1 MEKYYFSL
9 SEYGSGEQLDKKFQM
24 YKRLQSNIPKM
35 INEARKLGDKIGIPQ
50 NLRGKFSLTGAHS
63 SFPGPISK
71 NAMEAMT
78 KIQSAQVRLEELVD
92 TLRDL
97 VKDSYGD
104 EYDAA
109 PICSGEA
116 ALWIA
121 FDVLATS
128 PMLGRGDEYR
138 TRYIAPYE
146 RHASHQSGF
155 GRPFPP
161 KYKSLASDR
170 YVTAGELGVEG
181 KRQTNLDTIIV
192 PLVGARYHAHGI
204 KYFPSPLLSQVDAQG
219 SGERIAEFAERHTSS
234 LTAFASLGYDI
245 PGYGYGD
252 KTANGTPKLQFLIGN
267 LAKKYDLPYIT
278 DNAWGMPIVG
288 TDLRK
293 TGASL
298 MIYSVDKVMHGP
310 TSALIIG
317 KEEIMIPI
325 RRALGM
331 HSHRWGTVSAYAK
344 AQYSAFDPGREAI
357 AAQVEIMQKLKE
369 NTKEFTDPVDRTYK
383 IVQEEFKDFQ
393 PRRFKKDLIIT
404 KTNNNLGVEIN
415 YDQTWNHGELGIP
428 IFTEEDSFAK
438 TSLIEVCLDAAGVL
452 PTIAYDGNILI
463 SPGGGTLGDEGQ
475 LLEDRMRYGI
485 RALVNVMQLI
495 CKYAGLQ

>member
-1 MEKYYFSL
+1 MEKYYFSFSPL
-9 SEYGSGEQLDKKFQM
+9 ESGDHLEKKFQM
-24 YKRLQSNIPKM
+24 YKKLQSNIPK
-35 INEARKLGDKIGIPQ
+35 IIHEAKKLGDKIGIPK

-71 NAMEAMT
+71 NVMKAMAQ
-78 KIQSAQVRLEELVD
+78 IQSDQVRLEELVD
-92 TLRDL
+92 KLRNL
-97 VKDSYGD
+97 VKDIYGD

-116 ALWIA
+116 ALWVA

-128 PMLGRGDEYR
+128 PMLGRGNEYR

-146 RHASHQSGF
+146 RHASHQAGF

-161 KYKSLASDR
+161 KYKFLVSDR

-181 KRQTNLDTIIV
+181 KRQYNLDTIIV

-219 SGERIAEFAERHTSS
+219 SGERIANVAERHVSS
-234 LTAFASLGYDI
+234 LAAFASLGYDL
-245 PGYGYGD
+245 PGYGYND
-252 KTANGTPKLQFLIGN
+252 KTSNGAPKLQFLIGN
-267 LAKKYDLPYIT
+267 LAKEYDLPYIT
-278 DNAWGMPIVG
+278 DNAWGIPVVG

-298 MIYSVDKVMHGP
+298 MLYSVDKVMRGP

-357 AAQVEIMQKLKE
+357 AAQVEIIEKLKE
-369 NTKEFTDPVDRTYK
+369 EPERFTEPVDKTYK
-383 IVQEEFKDFQ
+383 IAREEFADFQ
-393 PRRFKKDLIIT
+393 PGRFKEDLIIT
-404 KTNNNLGVEIN
+404 KTHNNLGVEIN
-415 YDQTWNHGELGIP
+415 YDRTWNHGELGIP

-438 TSLIEVCLDAAGVL
+438 TSLIEVCLDAVGVL

-475 LLEDRMRYGI
+475 LLEDRMSYGV
-485 RALVNVMQLI
+485 RALVDVMELV
-495 CKYAGLQ
+495 CKYAGLW